1 MGENRYEKEL
11 SQLRQKH
18 RKRKRKIGKILS
30 EFRESTSALPDAT
43 VVLDSDQAVQWWNEK
58 ADENLGFNRGK
69 CRGKHIRKLLRDPV
83 FHAYL
88 AAGDYTQPIQIP
100 GPVDEG
106 ITLEV
111 RIVPFG
117 NGKLLLQA
125 RDITR
130 LAHLETIR
138 SDFVANVSHEM
149 RTPLTVVHGYLESMI
164 HSQDDGLNQ
173 WRKIIEQMYQQSAR
187 MQRIVEDLLL
197 ISRLESEKDKRT
209 LERFDVRPLLS
220 AMRDEAITLSGSKK
234 HSITLEIEGDT
245 SFVGVFSEI
254 DSAFSNLVSNA
265 VRYTPEGG
273 AIHIR
278 WWHEKDGP
286 CFSVTDS
293 GIGIDKEHIPRL
305 TERFYRVDVGRSR
318 GSGGTGLGLAIVKH
332 VLLRH
337 GSELQIQ
344 SRLGKGSTFMCSFPA
359 AQYA

>member
-1 MGENRYEKEL
+1 MGDGKYEAEL

-18 RKRKRKIGKILS
+18 RKRKKKIAKILS

-43 VVLDSDQAVQWWNEK
+43 VVLDSDQAVQWWNDK
-58 ADENLGFNRGK
+58 ADKNLGFDRTS
-69 CRGKHIRKLLRDPV
+69 CRGKHIRKLLKDPV

-88 AAGDYTQPIQIP
+88 DAGDFSRPIQMP
-100 GPVDEG
+100 SPLDDG

-117 NGKLLLQA
+117 KGKLLLQA
-125 RDITR
+125 RDISR

-164 HSQDDGLNQ
+164 HSRDEGLNQ
-173 WRKIIEQMYQQSAR
+173 WQQIIEQMYQQSTR

-220 AMRDEAITLSGSKK
+220 AIKDEAITLSGSKK
-234 HSITLEIEGDT
+234 HKISLDIDGDT

-265 VRYTPEGG
+265 VRYTPAGG
-273 AIHIR
+273 EIRIR
-278 WWHEKDGP
+278 WWHGEEGP
-286 CFSVTDS
+286 CFSVADS
-293 GIGIDKEHIPRL
+293 GIGIEKEHIPRL
-305 TERFYRVDVGRSR
+305 TERFYRVDVARSR

-337 GSELQIQ
+337 GSELRIS
-344 SRLGKGSTFMCSFPA
+344 SRPGKGSTFMCSFPLT
-359 AQYA
+359 QYA

>member
-1 MGENRYEKEL
+1 MSENKYEKEL

-69 CRGKHIRKLLRDPV
+69 CRGKHIRKLLKDPV

-106 ITLEV
+106 ITLEM

-117 NGKLLLQA
+117 KGKLLLQA

-164 HSQDDGLNQ
+164 HSQDDSLTQ
-173 WRKIIEQMYQQSAR
+173 WRRIIEQMYQQSAR

-234 HSITLEIEGDT
+234 HQITLEIEGDT

-278 WWHEKDGP
+278 WWHEQDGP

-337 GSELQIQ
+337 GSELRIK
-344 SRLGKGSTFMCSFPA
+344 SKLGKGSTFMCCFPV

>member
-1 MGENRYEKEL
+1 MGQDKYEKEL

-43 VVLDSDQAVQWWNEK
+43 VVLDSDRAVQWWNDK
-58 ADENLGFNRGK
+58 ADKSLGFERGN
-69 CRGKHIRKLLRDPV
+69 CRGKHIRKLLKDPV

-88 AAGDYTQPIQIP
+88 DAGDFTQPIQIP
-100 GPVDEG
+100 APLNDA

-111 RIVPFG
+111 RMVPFG
-117 NGKLLLQA
+117 KGKLLLQA

-130 LAHLETIR
+130 LAQLETIR

-164 HSQDDGLNQ
+164 HSRDEGLNQ
-173 WRKIIEQMYQQSAR
+173 WQPIIEQMYQQSTR

-197 ISRLESEKDKRT
+197 ISRLESERDKRT
-209 LERFDVRPLLS
+209 LERFDVRTLLS
-220 AMRDEAITLSGSKK
+220 AIKDEAITLSGSKK
-234 HSITLEIEGDT
+234 HNITLEIDGET

-265 VRYTPEGG
+265 VRYTPAGG

-278 WWHEKDGP
+278 WWHEEEGA

-293 GIGIDKEHIPRL
+293 GIGIDQEHIPRL

-332 VLLRH
+332 VLLGH
-337 GSELQIQ
+337 GSELQIT
-344 SRLGKGSTFMCSFPA
+344 SRPGHGSTFSCCFPMT
-359 AQYA
+359 QYA

>member
-1 MGENRYEKEL
+1 MGENKYEKEL
-11 SQLRQKH
+11 SLLRQKH
-18 RKRKRKIGKILS
+18 KKRKRKISKILS

-43 VVLDSDQAVQWWNEK
+43 VVLDSHQAVQWWNEK
-58 ADENLGFNRGK
+58 ADENLGFNRGS
-69 CRGKHIRKLLRDPV
+69 CRGKHIRKLLKDPV

-88 AAGDYTQPIQIP
+88 DAGDYTQPIQIP
-100 GPVDEG
+100 APLDDG

-117 NGKLLLQA
+117 KGKLLLQA

-164 HSQDDGLNQ
+164 HSKDEGLNQ
-173 WRKIIEQMYQQSAR
+173 WQKIIEQMYQQSAR
-187 MQRIVEDLLL
+187 MQRVVEDLLL

-209 LERFDVRPLLS
+209 LERFDVRTLLS
-220 AMRDEAITLSGSKK
+220 AIKDEATTLSGSKEHK
-234 HSITLEIEGDT
+234 ITLVVEGDT

-265 VRYTPEGG
+265 VRYTPAGG
-273 AIHIR
+273 DIHIR
-278 WWHEKDGP
+278 WWHEDGNP

-337 GSELQIQ
+337 GSELQIT
-344 SRLGKGSTFMCSFPA
+344 SKPGKGSTFMCCFPM